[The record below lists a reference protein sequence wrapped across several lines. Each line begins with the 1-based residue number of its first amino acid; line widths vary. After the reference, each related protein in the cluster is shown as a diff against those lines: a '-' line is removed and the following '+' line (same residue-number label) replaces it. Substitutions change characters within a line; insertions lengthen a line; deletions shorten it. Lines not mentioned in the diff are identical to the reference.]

1 MVLSLS
7 GVIDASTIPM
17 LESMLDQD
25 SRREKPLALLRLGG
39 VSYINSSGMGLFIKY
54 SDRYRSAGGELC
66 FSEVSTKVL
75 ALFRMMGLLSVLRV
89 FSSEAQAVEGLKAA
103 SGAAVPAAAPPSA
116 SVVAAPSAQAPT
128 TVSFPYRFSCSG
140 CRMALVIPESGY
152 YKCPV
157 CAACYLAEAGRALKV
172 FLAERRLPFEAAL
185 TYDERYLDGV
195 CAILERIAEG
205 AGLASGERERLSK
218 GVRHLIGNLIQR
230 ANGSAQGKSLKLL
243 VASDPGECLV
253 GIRSDVKLP
262 SGERDP
268 ALDLL
273 REGADTF
280 QLIDAGGGGSFFKI
294 RKKAALPPKT
304 PQSP

>member
-1 MVLSLS
+1 MLSLT

-25 SRREKPLALLRLGG
+25 SRRERPLALLRLSG

-54 SDRYRSAGGELC
+54 SDRYRAAGGELC

-103 SGAAVPAAAPPSA
+103 SGAAAPAAPATAPTPSPAAAP
-116 SVVAAPSAQAPT
+116 AAITAA
-128 TVSFPYRFSCSG
+128 VSFPHRFSCAG
-140 CRMALVIPESGY
+140 CRMALVIPEGGY

-157 CAACYLAEAGRALKV
+157 CAACYLAEAGRELRV

-205 AGLASGERERLSK
+205 AGLGSGERERLSK
-218 GVRHLIGNLIQR
+218 GIRHLIGSLIQR
-230 ANGSAQGKSLKLL
+230 ANGDAKGKSLRLL

-253 GIRSDVKLP
+253 GIRSDVRLP
-262 SGERDP
+262 TGERDP

-273 REGADTF
+273 REGADSF

-304 PQSP
+304 PQAS

>member
-1 MVLSLS
+1 
-7 GVIDASTIPM
+7 M

-25 SRREKPLALLRLGG
+25 SRREKPVALLRLAN
-39 VSYINSSGMGLFIKY
+39 VNYINSSGMGLFIKY
-54 SDRYRSAGGELC
+54 SDRYRAAGGEIC

-89 FSSEAQAVEGLKAA
+89 FSGEAQAVEALKGTLGSGSAA
-103 SGAAVPAAAPPSA
+103 SPATPPAAAPSA
-116 SVVAAPSAQAPT
+116 TAPAAAPAGAPSAAVAFPH
-128 TVSFPYRFSCSG
+128 SFPCHG
-140 CRMALVIPESGY
+140 CRMSLVLPDAGY

-157 CAACYLAEAGRALKV
+157 CSACYLAEGGRPLRV

-185 TYDERYLDGV
+185 TYDMRYLDGICSV
-195 CAILERIAEG
+195 LERIAEG
-205 AGLASGERERLSK
+205 AGLGAGERERLAK
-218 GVRHLIGNLIQR
+218 GVRHLVEGLVQH
-230 ANGSAQGKSLKLL
+230 ANGGAKGQSLKFL

-262 SGERDP
+262 SGDRDP

-273 REGADTF
+273 REAADTL

-294 RKKAALPPKT
+294 RKKASSPAKT
-304 PQSP
+304 PQAPGI